1 MSDIMDPR
9 DRVRLAERLLVDP
22 LDAEA
27 HRIIARSARRV
38 TVLTTLMPAA
48 ALDMVFVASQNLRMI
63 RELAVLYGGRPSY
76 LATLTLARMV
86 VSHLAVTGG
95 LDMSDSLMQ
104 HVVGRGLVGRLSTR
118 FGEGAVNGI
127 LTSRIGLATVE
138 VCRPVLQK
146 VSAKEKLGSLVR
158 ELVTLNDVGR
168 KERKLD

>member
-1 MSDIMDPR
+1 MDPR

-27 HRIIARSARRV
+27 HRIIARAARRV

-48 ALDMVFVASQNLRMI
+48 ALDMLLVAVQNLRMM
-63 RELAVLYGGRPSY
+63 RELGTLYGGRPSN

-95 LDMSDSLMQ
+95 LDMSDSLLQ
-104 HVVGRGLVGRLSTR
+104 HVVGRGLVARLSTR

-127 LTSRIGLATVE
+127 LTSRIGLAAIE
-138 VCRPVLQK
+138 VCRPVPQK
-146 VSAKEKLGSLVR
+146 ASAKEKLSSLLR
-158 ELVTLNDVGR
+158 ELVTPNNAVQKDPM
-168 KERKLD
+168 LD